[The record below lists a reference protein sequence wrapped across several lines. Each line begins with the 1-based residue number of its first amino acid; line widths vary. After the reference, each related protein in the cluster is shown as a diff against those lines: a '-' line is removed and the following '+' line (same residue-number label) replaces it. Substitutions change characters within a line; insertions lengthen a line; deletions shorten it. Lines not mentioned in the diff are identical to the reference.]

1 MDGEAETPNPGCASC
16 ARLQQEVNR
25 LRAKLAECE
34 GKTEGLEAKVQE
46 LDAKIKELEARLKL
60 DSTNSSKPPSS
71 DAPWKQRPAKVPSGR
86 KPGGQP
92 NHKGH
97 FRTGLPSQSITK
109 HIEYRPSQCQA
120 CGKALPQTGDP
131 SEGVQARHQVAEL
144 PQQPLEIQEHR
155 SYAAT
160 CPCCGAVTRAE
171 IPAEIRAHILGPR
184 LAAQLCWM
192 VALGHV
198 SRRHVVEYLRVVLG
212 FPVSLGSISAY
223 EQELSQAL
231 ATQYEAIQEKVRQA
245 PCLNIDETSWQ
256 QFRESPWLWVLGAAD
271 AVLYGIRGGRSGKQL
286 RELLG
291 DLGLERIIGADRYA
305 VYNWVPNAWRQLCW
319 AHLLRD
325 FARLELLGRG
335 AEVVGSAGLQTA
347 KEAFRLW
354 HSFKQKLLTREEL
367 RIAIQPLRDEF
378 QALLQ
383 KEQQCSPN
391 SQARNFAGRLL
402 RKYPALW
409 TFVERE
415 GVEPT
420 NNEAER
426 LLRPLVQWR
435 KNSYGCH
442 SEAGC
447 RFVERIMSVVQT
459 LRRQGR
465 DVLGYLT
472 EALLAHRQGL
482 APPALFA

>member
-1 MDGEAETPNPGCASC
+1 MAAEVGPPNPGCASC
-16 ARLQQEVNR
+16 ALLQQEVSR
-25 LRAKLAECE
+25 LSGQIEQ
-34 GKTEGLEAKVQE
+34 LETKVRG
-46 LDAKIKELEARLKL
+46 LEARLKL

-71 DAPWKQRPAKVPSGR
+71 DAPWKPRPSKAPSGR

-92 NHKGH
+92 QHRGH
-97 FRTGLPSQSITK
+97 FRRSLPTESVTEV
-109 HIEYRPSQCQA
+109 IEHRPAQCRA
-120 CGKALPQTGDP
+120 CGQALPQSGDP
-131 SEGVQARHQVAEL
+131 AEGVQTRHQVAEL

-160 CPCCGAVTRAE
+160 CPCCGVVTRGE
-171 IPAEIRAHILGPR
+171 IPAEVRAHILGPR
-184 LAAQLCWM
+184 LAAHLCWL

-198 SRRHVVEYLRVVLG
+198 SRRQVVEYLRVGLG
-212 FPVSLGSISAY
+212 LRVSLGSLSAY

-231 ATQYEAIQEKVRQA
+231 AAQYEAIQAKVRQA

-271 AVLYGIRGGRSGKQL
+271 AVLYGIRGGRSSKQL

-291 DLGLERIIGADRYA
+291 DLGRERIIGADRYG
-305 VYNWVPNAWRQLCW
+305 VYNWVPSVWRQFCW

-325 FARLELLGRG
+325 FARLELLGQG
-335 AEVVGSAGLQTA
+335 AEVVGRAGLQTA
-347 KEAFRLW
+347 KEVFRLW
-354 HSFKQKLLTREEL
+354 HSFKQNALTREEF
-367 RIAIQPLRDEF
+367 RVAVQPLRDEF
-378 QALLQ
+378 QAVLQ
-383 KEQQCSPN
+383 KEQQDSPS

-442 SEAGC
+442 SKAGC
-447 RFVERIMSVVQT
+447 EFVERIMSVVQT

-472 EALLAHRQGL
+472 QALLAHRQGL